1 MNFIKNCGL
10 EYGIGMELLMIGSRF
25 HFNLPTTPDETNF
38 RLNNG
43 RTNTATVNIP
53 LHYVHRIE
61 LGNRLTLFPKIGVDA
76 KILITNP
83 NVGTGIY
90 TDSLNNL
97 NYSVGFETTQRYE
110 NGPFQI
116 RIAYNWRDS
125 FVRGFQYYY
134 TSTSN
139 EPVVVEDYS
148 QIDISMSYDLTDNV
162 SIFLE
167 GINVTEEGSR
177 IHGREKNHMFYV
189 GEGVGRYA
197 LGVRASF

>member
-1 MNFIKNCGL
+1 MVGV
-10 EYGIGMELLMIGSRF
+10 SDSA
-25 HFNLPTTPDETNF
+25 NL
-38 RLNNG
+38 
-43 RTNTATVNIP
+43 
-53 LHYVHRIE
+53 
-61 LGNRLTLFPKIGVDA
+61 
-76 KILITNP
+76 
-83 NVGTGIY
+83 
-90 TDSLNNL
+90 
-97 NYSVGFETTQRYE
+97 VGFYE

-125 FVRGFQYYY
+125 FVRGFQYFY

-148 QIDISMSYDLTDNV
+148 QIDISMSYDLSDNV

-167 GINVTEEGSR
+167 GINVTEEGAR
-177 IHGREKNHMFYV
+177 IHGREQNHMFYV